1 MRAYTVDAQNAAF
14 RRTRMCARPKYT
26 GSEKKTR
33 AIQEW
38 ALDAALGRRR
48 PGPYRARCV
57 RSHNSFLLN
66 IVWQWSR
73 GWRAHRSPLFF
84 IWLSSMR
91 QRDVTGGGIG
101 GSWGS
106 LLFYKTTRLP
116 LRPHRPQA
124 PFVAGG
130 GGKAKRSFFGWA
142 RKKNQKVPVS
152 CFLDVNRFYRS

>member
-66 IVWQWSR
+66 IVWQ
-73 GWRAHRSPLFF
+73 
-84 IWLSSMR
+84 
-91 QRDVTGGGIG
+91 
-101 GSWGS
+101 
-106 LLFYKTTRLP
+106 
-116 LRPHRPQA
+116 
-124 PFVAGG
+124 
-130 GGKAKRSFFGWA
+130 
-142 RKKNQKVPVS
+142 
-152 CFLDVNRFYRS
+152 